1 MKKLFVLI
9 AVHFSLISFSQM
21 KEGYVV
27 YERTFQL
34 PTRIFA
40 QAPPDVVAQ
49 LPKSRTDQ
57 YELLFSSN
65 QSLWQ
70 YLPDASS
77 EGDPNTV
84 VAGGGAM
91 VFRFAGG
98 GNDISYFNF
107 EKGLSVSQR
116 EIADKN
122 YVVTDSLRKLDWKLT
137 GESKTILFGHR
148 TGETKN
154 NTEYKVFKAT
164 AQRIGTRPRVTM
176 ENGEM
181 KREIVPDTLSIVA
194 WFTPDIPVAA
204 GPGIYQGQLPGLI
217 LELEENNGQTVFKA
231 VEISSKVSIS
241 KIKEPKDGKKITQ
254 AEFEKERDKMMEE
267 MRKNAPNGMRIRT
280 MN

>member
-1 MKKLFVLI
+1 MKQIFVIFFI
-9 AVHFSLISFSQM
+9 ACSFYSSSQL
-21 KEGYVV
+21 KEGRVI

-34 PTRIFA
+34 PTRIFGA
-40 QAPPDVVAQ
+40 ANPDIVAQ

-57 YELLFSSN
+57 YELLFSNN

-70 YLPDASS
+70 YLPDANG
-77 EGDPNTV
+77 EGDPNTIT
-84 VAGGGAM
+84 AGGGTM

-98 GNDISYFNF
+98 SNDISYFNF
-107 EKGLSVSQR
+107 DKGLSVSQR

-122 YVVTDSLRKLDWKLT
+122 YVVTDSVRKLDWKLSD
-137 GESKTILFGHR
+137 ESKTIL
-148 TGETKN
+148 N
-154 NTEYKVFKAT
+154 YKAFKAT
-164 AQRIGTRPRVTM
+164 AKRISTRPRMTM

-181 KREIVPDTLSIVA
+181 KREIVPDTLTVIA
-194 WFTPDIPVAA
+194 WFTADIPVST
-204 GPGIYQGQLPGLI
+204 GPAIYQGQLPGLI

-231 VEISSKVSIS
+231 VEVSSKVNVS

-267 MRKNAPNGMRIRT
+267 MRKNMPNGMRVRT